1 MRDRCHLTFDLSI
14 GVFDASSQ
22 DCILLP
28 RTVNI
33 IITIIISSH
42 PHIHIIIFISDDNDI
57 NDNNNNHPPVGH
69 PAQHGLLGGEAA
81 LKQLR
86 RRLQFLVHLPLTL
99 LSRIVMMMM
108 MMCKMVMYSYLS
120 WCALG
125 LLETNLK
132 KGKDL
137 CRN

>member
-1 MRDRCHLTFDLSI
+1 MPFDLSI
-14 GVFDASSQ
+14 GVFDASSHV
-22 DCILLP
+22 CVLLP
-28 RTVNI
+28 RRVI
-33 IITIIISSH
+33 LIS
-42 PHIHIIIFISDDNDI
+42 NA
-57 NDNNNNHPPVGH
+57 NNNHPPVGH

-108 MMCKMVMYSYLS
+108 MCKMVMYSYLS